1 MKPDGHGFELAY
13 TEFASIYYEYL
24 LSQAFFMLVFKL
36 SVF

>member
-24 LSQAFFMLVFKL
+24 LSQAFFYASF
-36 SVF
+36 